1 MTKSSWCSGVA
12 AGGLVQ
18 QKQRDGGNG
27 QWILM
32 DYIVNEGKGGIKK
45 GFYPHAVQCSHKIRE
60 KNIKKKKEWLLSS
73 WLKQLHMV
81 GVFSKMGMARG

>member
-32 DYIVNEGKGGIKK
+32 DYIVNEGKGGINK
-45 GFYPHAVQCSHKIRE
+45 GFYPHAVQCSHKIR
-60 KNIKKKKEWLLSS
+60 KNKYQKKKR
-73 WLKQLHMV
+73 MA
-81 GVFSKMGMARG
+81 SKFLAYATAYGRGIQQNGNG